1 MRIDSGIWPL
11 SLAGQRTAQGM
22 NAEEAKLASDSQ
34 KAPQAENIPQKETLA
49 TNPQENQAAPQSASF
64 APERRLSLQEEM
76 EQQVEMRTRA
86 LAQMR
91 QQMADM
97 AEKAEKERESE
108 RIEKLCFEIAER
120 VFAGDKVP
128 GSDLSFLRKHK
139 SDLYARAILLRV
151 KKRKP
156 FEYKRLTCGS
166 DLYDKPG
173 RLVIKGV
180 RNDKYMIS
188 GLEWRPLPNRSFG
201 AAFDAASGTVVREK
215 VSYEDTGSSGYEAA
229 AGTSPDAASGMLLDT
244 KG

>member
-1 MRIDSGIWPL
+1 MRIDSGIWPF
-11 SLAGQRTAQGM
+11 SSSGQKTEPGK
-22 NAEEAKLASDSQ
+22 NVKEAKLTPDSQ
-34 KAPQAENIPQKETLA
+34 KAPQAEDMPQKVTSA
-49 TNPQENQAAPQSASF
+49 TRPQENQAAPQSASF
-64 APERRLSLQEEM
+64 APERKLSLQEEM

-97 AEKAEKERESE
+97 AEKAEEERESE
-108 RIEKLCFEIAER
+108 RIEKLCFEISER

-128 GSDLSFLRKHK
+128 ASDLSFLRKHD
-139 SDLYARAILLRV
+139 SGLYARAILLRV

-156 FEYKRLTCGS
+156 HEYRRLARGS
-166 DLYDKPG
+166 DLYDKSG

-201 AAFDAASGTVVREK
+201 AVFDVALGAVVRDN
-215 VSYEDTGSSGYEAA
+215 VSYEAACGSGYEAA
-229 AGTSPDAASGMLLDT
+229 VGTSPDAPSGMLLDT

>member
-11 SLAGQRTAQGM
+11 SLAGQRTAQGT

-128 GSDLSFLRKHK
+128 ASDLSFLRKHD
-139 SDLYARAILLRV
+139 SALYARAILLRI

-156 FEYKRLTCGS
+156 YEHRRLTRGS

-173 RLVIKGV
+173 TLVIKGG
-180 RNDKYMIS
+180 RNDKYLIS
-188 GLEWRPLPNRSFG
+188 GLAWKELSSHSFG
-201 AAFDAASGTVVREK
+201 PTFDETSGAIAYGSSSFETASG
-215 VSYEDTGSSGYEAA
+215 S
-229 AGTSPDAASGMLLDT
+229 SPDVAPGTLLDT